1 MKILLLTPIAF
12 LTVLFVSAQDSW
24 RIKLNNKTVLLSSRE
39 DEQANTKKI
48 KAAAWRKNGYLQVV
62 YKDPDAAEDSYR
74 TLIISDEA
82 DNELVRQDSVNS
94 LKIPIRTLKKAL
106 GGNRKIQIF
115 TTVLPSDP
123 ELAARVR
130 VRRVHLCTLE
140 LP

>member
-1 MKILLLTPIAF
+1 MKRLLLTSLAF
-12 LTVLFVSAQDSW
+12 LTALIISAQDSW
-24 RIKLNNKTVLLSSRE
+24 RIKLNNKTVLHSSRE
-39 DEQANTKKI
+39 DVETNTEKI
-48 KAAAWRKNGYLQVV
+48 KASAWRKNGYLQIL
-62 YKDPDAAEDSYR
+62 YKDPDAAKDSYR
-74 TLIISDEA
+74 TIIISDET

>member
-1 MKILLLTPIAF
+1 MKRLLLTSLIF
-12 LTVLFVSAQDSW
+12 LTVLLVSAQDSW
-24 RIKLNNKTVLLSSRE
+24 RIKVNNKTVLHASRE
-39 DEQANTKKI
+39 DEEANTRKI
-48 KAAAWRKNGYLQVV
+48 NQAAWKKNGYLQIL
-62 YKDPDAAEDSYR
+62 YKDPDAAADSYR
-74 TLIISDEA
+74 TLIISDEN

-106 GGNRKIQIF
+106 GSNRKIQIF

-123 ELAARVR
+123 ELVARVR